1 MSNEELVSQVQA
13 GDTERMEELWG
24 QVKNFVAR
32 KARQLMQE
40 QAFSTVVDLEDLV
53 QSGYIGLVAAV
64 RSYKPESGPFLP
76 WLGYWLKNIFA
87 ETAGY
92 RTAKQQND
100 PAKYALSVDAPMGE
114 DGSGSFLDYAPD
126 MQATADMEEAEDRV
140 WNAQLRNALESVLD
154 ELPENYSEVVRLRY
168 FQGQSLEQIS
178 QTRQVSK
185 QRVQRLESE
194 GIRKLKNPELACRLY
209 PFLDYDFYCGT
220 GLQTYLRKGLSIQ
233 EQYLIAQEERQQRA
247 EKAKRKALGAGRF
260 YPRSSRF

>member
-13 GDTERMEELWG
+13 GATERMEELWG
-24 QVKNFVAR
+24 QVKNFVAW

-64 RSYKPESGPFLP
+64 RSYKPDSGPFLP

-100 PAKYALSVDAPMGE
+100 PARYALSVDAPMGE

-185 QRVQRLESE
+185 
-194 GIRKLKNPELACRLY
+194 
-209 PFLDYDFYCGT
+209 
-220 GLQTYLRKGLSIQ
+220 
-233 EQYLIAQEERQQRA
+233 
-247 EKAKRKALGAGRF
+247 
-260 YPRSSRF
+260 